1 MALSRRAA
9 LVAGIVTLVVTLP
22 NVVAGLRAAFM
33 FARDGQWLYAGI
45 GLLAGL
51 ASLGLLAV
59 GVRLCAKRVTA
70 TRPAQA
76 AAAASIVAHAAGVS
90 VGLMGLVAALV
101 GIVYPAVLLVLLRRT
116 PPTGAPASAT
126 EADRERRGEEREKQ
140 DSRLRA
146 ATA

>member
-9 LVAGIVTLVVTLP
+9 LVVGIATLVVTLP

-33 FARDGQWLYAGI
+33 LSRDREWLYAGV

-59 GVRLCAKRVTA
+59 GVRLCAKRVVA

-101 GIVYPAVLLVLLRRT
+101 GIVCPVVLLVLLRGT
-116 PPTGAPASAT
+116 PAAGSPAPATA
-126 EADRERRGEEREKQ
+126 ADRERRRDERDTQ
-140 DSRLRA
+140 DPRLRT

>member
-9 LVAGIVTLVVTLP
+9 LVAGIATVVVTLP

-33 FARDGQWLYAGI
+33 FSLDGQWLYAGV

-59 GVRLCAKRVTA
+59 GVRLCAKRVAA
-70 TRPAQA
+70 TRPTQA

-90 VGLMGLVAALV
+90 LGLMGLVAALV
-101 GIVYPAVLLVLLRRT
+101 GIVYPVMLLVLLRRT
-116 PPTGAPASAT
+116 PPSGAPALAT
-126 EADRERRGEEREKQ
+126 QADRERRGDERGTQ
-140 DSRLRA
+140 DPRLRA